1 MSKFLKVTD
10 SYHCTLM
17 INKDLVDLVE
27 ENLHGGG
34 AKITSLKAGISWN
47 VQETVIQI
55 MKQMEDEQ

>member
-10 SYHCTLM
+10 SYHCSML

-27 ENLHGGG
+27 ENLHGGT
-34 AKITSLKAGISWN
+34 KITSFKAGTTWG